1 VTQDSGSKLPD
12 EKTRL
17 VMVEVRQDF
26 LRYLTRRLGNEHE
39 ASDVLHDFYVKVL
52 RHIGEVRDTDKLRAW
67 MRRVLE
73 TTLIDYYRAQ
83 SKKRRSESDHLYLE
97 TLRLA
102 DVAPDE
108 LDPVVCACL
117 NRLLP
122 TLKKDYADLLKRADM
137 LDESRESIAATYG
150 ISENNLRVRLHRARR
165 ALRQRLEETCSTCQV
180 HGYLDCGCDH
190 HNNLHAE
197 VRQGGL

>member
-1 VTQDSGSKLPD
+1 
-12 EKTRL
+12 
-17 VMVEVRQDF
+17 MVEVRQDF

-39 ASDVLHDFYVKVL
+39 ASDVLHDFYIKVL

-83 SKKRRSESDHLYLE
+83 GKKRRSESDHLYLE
-97 TLRLA
+97 TLRLSDEA
-102 DVAPDE
+102 TGE
-108 LDPVVCACL
+108 LDPIVCACL

-137 LDESRESIAATYG
+137 LDESRESLAAAYG
-150 ISENNLRVRLHRARR
+150 ITENNLRVRLHRARR

-190 HNNLHAE
+190 KNSLRAE
-197 VRQGGL
+197 VGQGGA